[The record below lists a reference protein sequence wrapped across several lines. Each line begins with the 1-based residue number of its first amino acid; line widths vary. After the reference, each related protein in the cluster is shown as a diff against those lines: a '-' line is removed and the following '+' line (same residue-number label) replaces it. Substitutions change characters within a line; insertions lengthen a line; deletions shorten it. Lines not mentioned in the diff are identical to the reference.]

1 MNFVFKNLPKLGLS
15 IGLGLGLGFGLKTTL
30 INKVGAAWKN
40 ALNLY
45 KNNEIKRYPS
55 SPFICE
61 VGQ

>member
-15 IGLGLGLGFGLKTTL
+15 IGLGFGLKTTL
-30 INKVGAAWKN
+30 INKVGVCGKN

-45 KNNEIKRYPS
+45 KNNEIKRHPS
-55 SPFICE
+55 NPFICE